1 MERRNFLKTCCY
13 SIVGAPII
21 ASSLQSC
28 QVTHYATARNE
39 GNRLVIAK
47 SEFWKIKNGKRI
59 NRSFVLIGNNNESFP
74 ICVQKLNENK
84 YVASLMKC
92 THQGCELN
100 VGGGIYTCPC
110 HGSEF
115 SITGEVLEGP
125 AEENLKTFE
134 INTDNENIYIH
145 TV

>member
-13 SIVGAPII
+13 SIVGAPLL
-21 ASSLQSC
+21 ASSIQSC
-28 QVTHYATARNE
+28 QVTHYAIGKKDGENLIVE
-39 GNRLVIAK
+39 K
-47 SEFWKIKNGKRI
+47 SEFWEIKNGKRI
-59 NRSFVLIGNNNESFP
+59 NRSFVLISNTNDGFP
-74 ICVQKLNENK
+74 ICLQKLDKDK
-84 YVASLMKC
+84 YIASLMKC

-100 VGGGIYTCPC
+100 IGGGIYTCPC

-115 SITGEVLEGP
+115 SITGKVLEGP

-145 TV
+145 DV